1 MKDGRE
7 SYFEAALSDF
17 AFDVAAGGA
26 IRHLTDRGYSVE
38 QMMRELS
45 YPVPRAKV
53 EKAVYRYM
61 TEARI
66 LLAKL
71 PEENEN
77 LKIRCLEA
85 EKGAGFAQRL
95 SDAIAESGEKNAYM
109 ECPFGGWKKK
119 AEKKAV
125 SATDAESGRADRGNC
140 DGEWLR
146 QTFACLTGRE
156 QEYLSGIRWE
166 QDVMYHRMNGR
177 MREIALKLIKNTE
190 YGWKFYFLTGRSR
203 KDSVL

>member
-17 AFDVAAGGA
+17 TFDVAAGGA

-61 TEARI
+61 TESGI

-71 PEENEN
+71 PEENGN
-77 LKIRCLEA
+77 LRIRCLKA
-85 EKGAGFAQRL
+85 EKGADFARKL
-95 SDAIAESGEKNAYM
+95 ADAIAESGEKTAYM
-109 ECPFGGWKKK
+109 ECPFGGWKKGTERK
-119 AEKKAV
+119 TLPTIESEPGGAEM
-125 SATDAESGRADRGNC
+125 GYRGE
-140 DGEWLR
+140 EWFR
-146 QTFACLTGRE
+146 QTFTCLTGRE

-166 QDVMYHRMNGR
+166 QDVMYHRMNDR
-177 MREIALKLIKNTE
+177 MREIALKLIRNTD
-190 YGWKFYFLTGRSR
+190 YGWKFYFW
-203 KDSVL
+203 